1 MIIRRSVIA
10 LVLIL
15 SAPMLSGCAALV
27 LAGAAGAAGAGTV
40 AYIKGELQTSQEVTL
55 VRAYNAASAAMR
67 DMEFAIIEQDK
78 DAVNAKVV
86 AIGVDKKKIR
96 INMKRVSDHLTQIKI
111 RIGILGNE
119 SLSRLILERM
129 HKYF

>member
-40 AYIKGELQTSQEVTL
+40 AYIKGELQTSKEVTL

-129 HKYF
+129 QKYF